1 MVEAGGRAGTGAVL
15 SLSAIGKQDT
25 YLDTTNQEKSF
36 FNYKTIQ
43 STNSSLFYNPH
54 IIYNREPNNAAN
66 NWPFGKRIVFPINP
80 LTSGDILADAYIK
93 CKLPKLNT
101 GNYSPIVGQNLI
113 QKIEFNIDGQTID
126 TITGDWLVIHSQLF
140 ITKISADKRQGAYF
154 YGPKTPVKDE
164 INLLIPLNLFF
175 CRDTPYVY
183 NQKKSIADDTLR
195 SYFFLCSC
203 WANKGIEIVITF
215 NDIEFFTEK
224 TTIPDEVYLSNVNLV
239 TQEFTLSPEERDYYK
254 RTELTIPY
262 TIVSR
267 QPVETIPAGQLTSK
281 IFFNVPSPVKSFHW
295 FLRSSNVQTEREFYN
310 QRFNFS
316 GWQFPMD
323 PPTPDKSDSNPI
335 METATFYLNNQ
346 TEQIGFKADSD
357 STGSKTGHIYFKYL
371 QSFQHNLSAP
381 LKNIYSYS
389 FCLDPKNPRPTGS
402 VNLSTL
408 PNSNTFLSLNITDKW
423 AAYSTLDP
431 IALRVDVH
439 VYFLLSTVLQYKDG
453 FCSSVFN

>member
-195 SYFFLCSC
+195 SYFF
-203 WANKGIEIVITF
+203 
-215 NDIEFFTEK
+215 
-224 TTIPDEVYLSNVNLV
+224 
-239 TQEFTLSPEERDYYK
+239 
-254 RTELTIPY
+254 
-262 TIVSR
+262 
-267 QPVETIPAGQLTSK
+267 
-281 IFFNVPSPVKSFHW
+281 
-295 FLRSSNVQTEREFYN
+295 
-310 QRFNFS
+310 
-316 GWQFPMD
+316 
-323 PPTPDKSDSNPI
+323 
-335 METATFYLNNQ
+335 
-346 TEQIGFKADSD
+346 
-357 STGSKTGHIYFKYL
+357 
-371 QSFQHNLSAP
+371 
-381 LKNIYSYS
+381 
-389 FCLDPKNPRPTGS
+389 
-402 VNLSTL
+402 
-408 PNSNTFLSLNITDKW
+408 
-423 AAYSTLDP
+423 
-431 IALRVDVH
+431 
-439 VYFLLSTVLQYKDG
+439 
-453 FCSSVFN
+453 